1 MLRLPHIIIKLPR
14 EIATSYVAVYTVDFL
29 PKGNVMAI
37 AALSS
42 GVTGLN
48 AAERALG
55 NSAHAIANIGTQGFQ
70 PSQAVFKENAPA
82 GTGVSLSLQGQQ
94 LAQADAPSATNL
106 ATETTNSLVYKAQF
120 DLSAKVIQ
128 AADQNLGTLI
138 DIKA

>member
-1 MLRLPHIIIKLPR
+1 
-14 EIATSYVAVYTVDFL
+14 
-29 PKGNVMAI
+29 MAI

-70 PSQAVFKENAPA
+70 PAQAVFQESAPA
-82 GTGVSLSLQGQQ
+82 GNGVTLSLQGQQ
-94 LAQADAPSATNL
+94 LAQGDAPSATNL
-106 ATETTNSLVYKAQF
+106 AAETTNSLVYKAQF

>member
-1 MLRLPHIIIKLPR
+1 
-14 EIATSYVAVYTVDFL
+14 
-29 PKGNVMAI
+29 MAI

-70 PSQAVFKENAPA
+70 PAEAVFTENAPA
-82 GTGVSLSLQGQQ
+82 GSGVSISLQAKQLQQ
-94 LAQADAPSATNL
+94 VDGPSATKL
-106 ATETTNSLVYKAQF
+106 ATETGNALLYKAQF

-128 AADQNLGTLI
+128 AADQNLGRLI
-138 DIKA
+138 DTKA

>member
-1 MLRLPHIIIKLPR
+1 LQQGFAYFLISSCILVSNGVNYRL
-14 EIATSYVAVYTVDFL
+14 L
-29 PKGNVMAI
+29 PKGNIMAI

-48 AAERALG
+48 VAQRALG

-70 PSQAVFKENAPA
+70 PAQATFAESAPA
-82 GTGVSLSLQGQQ
+82 GTGVTISMRGQELQQV
-94 LAQADAPSATNL
+94 DAPSATNL
-106 ATETTNSLVYKAQF
+106 AVETTNSLVYKAQF
-120 DLSAKVIQ
+120 DLSAKVVQ

>member
-1 MLRLPHIIIKLPR
+1 
-14 EIATSYVAVYTVDFL
+14 
-29 PKGNVMAI
+29 MAI

-55 NSAHAIANIGTQGFQ
+55 NSAHAIANLGTQGFQ
-70 PSQAVFKENAPA
+70 PARAAFTENAPA
-82 GTGVSLSLQGQQ
+82 GSGLSISLQAQQ
-94 LAQADAPSATNL
+94 LQAADAPSATDL

-128 AADQNLGTLI
+128 AADRNIGALI
-138 DIKA
+138 DPNACQGLAESAH

>member
-1 MLRLPHIIIKLPR
+1 
-14 EIATSYVAVYTVDFL
+14 
-29 PKGNVMAI
+29 MAI

-48 AAERALG
+48 AAQRALG

-70 PSQAVFKENAPA
+70 PSQANFTENAPA
-82 GTGVSLSLQGQQ
+82 GTGVSISLQAQQ
-94 LAQADAPSATNL
+94 LLKVDGPTPSASATNL

-120 DLSAKVIQ
+120 DLSAKVVQ

>member
-1 MLRLPHIIIKLPR
+1 
-14 EIATSYVAVYTVDFL
+14 
-29 PKGNVMAI
+29 MAI

-70 PSQAVFKENAPA
+70 PTQAKLTENAPA
-82 GTGVSLSLQGQQ
+82 GSGVSISLQAQQ
-94 LAQADAPSATNL
+94 LLQVDGPSATNL
-106 ATETTNSLVYKAQF
+106 ATETTNSMVYKAQF
-120 DLSAKVIQ
+120 DLSAKVVQ

-138 DIKA
+138 DIRA

>member
-1 MLRLPHIIIKLPR
+1 
-14 EIATSYVAVYTVDFL
+14 
-29 PKGNVMAI
+29 MAI

-48 AAERALG
+48 ASERALG

-70 PSQAVFKENAPA
+70 PAQANFQENSPA
-82 GTGVSLSLQGQQ
+82 GSGVSISFRGQEL
-94 LAQADAPSATNL
+94 LAVDAPSAAPRVAPSATNL

-128 AADQNLGTLI
+128 VADQNLGTLI
-138 DIKA
+138 DTKA

>member
-1 MLRLPHIIIKLPR
+1 
-14 EIATSYVAVYTVDFL
+14 
-29 PKGNVMAI
+29 MAI

-70 PSQAVFKENAPA
+70 PSQANFKEAAPA
-82 GTGVSLSLQGQQ
+82 GSGVSISFQAQQ
-94 LAQADAPSATNL
+94 LLAVDAPTPAASATDL

-128 AADQNLGTLI
+128 TADENLGTLI
-138 DIKA
+138 NTKA

>member
-1 MLRLPHIIIKLPR
+1 
-14 EIATSYVAVYTVDFL
+14 
-29 PKGNVMAI
+29 MAI

-42 GVTGLN
+42 GITGLN
-48 AAERALG
+48 ASERALG

-70 PSQAVFKENAPA
+70 PAQANFAENSPA
-82 GTGVSLSLQGQQ
+82 GSGVSISFRGQEL
-94 LAQADAPSATNL
+94 LAVDAPSAAPSATNL

-138 DIKA
+138 DTKA